1 MFIALPEIIVGLT
14 ALLVFTLDLAVQEK
28 KPGLIP
34 YLAMTGLILAS
45 LSLFLIF
52 PHTGSLLGGRFV
64 IDSAA
69 IWFKLIFL
77 LATLSA
83 VALAADRFGQVP
95 ASKSSHLDSSSEFVV
110 LLLLTL
116 LGMMMLVSSRDLA
129 TIYVSLELSTIPLF
143 LLSAWSK
150 SSLSSEAGLK
160 YVMLGAMSSALL
172 LFGMSI
178 MYGLSGEMALEA
190 IVVAIRPNPAYWF
203 ALALIGAGVGFKL
216 ALCPFHMWAPDV
228 YEGAP
233 TPVTAYLSGA
243 SKTAGVALAVV
254 LFAKLAGSHLSDW
267 SIGIALISALTM
279 TLGNVAAIAQHNIK
293 RFMAYSSISQ
303 AGYIIMGFI
312 GAAPEGYPAIIYYLL
327 GYLVTNIA
335 VFAVII
341 LYANQTGREEI
352 NEYAG
357 LSETR
362 PLLALVMMVALFS
375 LAGIP
380 PLAGF
385 TGKFFLFSVAAK
397 AGYYWLVTLAA
408 VNSTISLY
416 YYLKIVRQMYIEPP
430 LELPSTFTSSR
441 ILMWTLCVTLAGTIL
456 IGVLPIFY
464 ESISSQTYNQ
474 MQNSGI
480 NL

>member
-1 MFIALPEIIVGLT
+1 MILALPEILVLLT
-14 ALLVFTLDLAVQEK
+14 AFAAFVLDLFVQKKNPRFVPYAV
-28 KPGLIP
+28 
-34 YLAMTGLILAS
+34 MTGLALAS
-45 LSLFLIF
+45 ASLFWVF
-52 PHTGSLLGGRFV
+52 PVSGNLLGGRFV
-64 IDSAA
+64 VDSGVL
-69 IWFKLIFL
+69 WFKLIFL
-77 LATLSA
+77 LAAFFSVTLSTESFEQ
-83 VALAADRFGQVP
+83 LPKSRGGQLE
-95 ASKSSHLDSSSEFVV
+95 HGSEFFI

-116 LGMMMLVSSRDLA
+116 LGMMLLVSSRDMA

-150 SSLSSEAGLK
+150 NSLSSEAGLK
-160 YVMLGAMSSALL
+160 YVVLGAMSSALL

-178 MYGLSGEMALEA
+178 MYGLSGQMSIEA
-190 IVVAIRPNPAYWF
+190 IASAIQPNSAYWF
-203 ALALIGAGVGFKL
+203 ALALIGSGVGFKL
-216 ALCPFHMWAPDV
+216 ALFPFHMWAPDV

-233 TPVTAYLSGA
+233 TPVTAYLSVA

-254 LFAKLAGSHLSDW
+254 LFARLAGSHLSDW
-267 SIGIALISALTM
+267 STVIALISALTM

-312 GAAPEGYPAIIYYLL
+312 GSAPEGFPAIIYYLL

-352 NEYAG
+352 SDYAG
-357 LSETR
+357 LSESR

-397 AGYYWLVTLAA
+397 SGYYWLVTLAA
-408 VNSTISLY
+408 VNSTISLF
-416 YYLKIVRQMYIEPP
+416 YYLKIVRQMYIEAP
-430 LELPSTFTSSR
+430 LELPSSFSTSRLFTA
-441 ILMWTLCVTLAGTIL
+441 TLCITLVGTIL
-456 IGVLPIFY
+456 IGVLPVFY
-464 ESISSQTYNQ
+464 ETISSQTLGRVLS
-474 MQNSGI
+474 SGVK
-480 NL
+480 